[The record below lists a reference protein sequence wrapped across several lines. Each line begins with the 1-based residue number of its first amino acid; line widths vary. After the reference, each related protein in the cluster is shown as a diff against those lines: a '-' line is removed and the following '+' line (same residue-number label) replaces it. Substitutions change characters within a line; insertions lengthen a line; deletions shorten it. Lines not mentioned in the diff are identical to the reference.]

1 MVTIQRTAV
10 FCGVTALGLICSSV
24 YAQETVKAALNNN
37 TIKLD
42 TSQVKT
48 GTVTFE
54 ASNVSDA
61 SLIHELVVLKT
72 DVPAD
77 QLPVVNGKGS
87 ENQFKT
93 MGEVEDV
100 AAGKSKRLTLK
111 LPAGRYVLICNE
123 PGHYAMGMRA
133 SLVVTP

>member
-10 FCGVTALGLICSSV
+10 FCGVTALGLICSPLF
-24 YAQETVKAALNNN
+24 ALETVMAALYNM
-37 TIKLD
+37 TILLD
-42 TSQVKT
+42 TNQVKT
-48 GTVTFE
+48 GFVIIE

-77 QLPVVNGKGS
+77 QLPVAKGKVT
-87 ENQFKT
+87 EKQFKKL
-93 MGEVEDV
+93 GEVEDV

-111 LPAGRYVLICNE
+111 LPVGRYVLICNE
-123 PGHYAMGMRA
+123 PGHYEMGMRT
-133 SLVVTP
+133 SLLVTP

>member
-10 FCGVTALGLICSSV
+10 FCGVTALGLICSPV
-24 YAQETVKAALNNN
+24 YAQETVKAALHNN
-37 TIKLD
+37 TIQLD
-42 TSQVKT
+42 TNQVKT
-48 GTVTFE
+48 GIVTFE

-77 QLPVVNGKGS
+77 QLPVIKGKVT
-87 ENQFKT
+87 EKQFKK

-100 AAGKSKRLTLK
+100 AAGESKRLTLK

-123 PGHYAMGMRA
+123 PGHYEMGMRT
-133 SLVVTP
+133 SLLVTP